1 MKTGI
6 IGILNNPAT
15 SINSHSSGMV
25 NIVKNLFDADI
36 LSEKDNWDNYDQL
49 IIYHGPNFKK
59 GVFNI
64 IGGINEDVKTRC
76 NKLINYKGLIKSLD
90 GFQFIDFINKR
101 KLNYSYNHLFEEI
114 ELPEKNNIVI
124 GDSHSIS
131 AWFNKEYTI
140 KRIDGKTL
148 HGFLKLNYDLSNY
161 DKKIVYFGN
170 IDIRFHICRLN
181 NPQLELNLLIDK
193 YLNYCHKYNCEI
205 VNLLPIE
212 SESRKIPGT
221 GLYKGEKYFGS
232 MQQRQELVYIF
243 NNSINNSGLKTYKWP
258 EKWYN
263 NIDYY
268 ENNVM
273 EPKQSV
279 HIRPKYYQKN
289 LI

>member
-101 KLNYSYNHLFEEI
+101 KLNYSYNNLFEEI

-161 DKKIVYFGN
+161 DKKIIYFGN

-181 NPQLELNLLIDK
+181 NPELELNLLIDK

>member
-1 MKTGI
+1 MKKGI

-36 LSEKDNWDNYDQL
+36 LSETDNWDNYDQL

-64 IGGINEDVKTRC
+64 IGGINEGVKNRC
-76 NKLINYKGLIKSLD
+76 DKLINYKGLIKSLD

-101 KLNYSYNHLFEEI
+101 KLNYSYNNMFEEI
-114 ELPEKNNIVI
+114 ELPEKNNIII

-148 HGFLKLNYDLSNY
+148 YGFLKLNYDLSNY
-161 DKKIVYFGN
+161 DKKIIYFGN

-181 NPQLELNLLIDK
+181 NPELELNLLIDK

>member
-6 IGILNNPAT
+6 VGILNNPAT

-25 NIVKNLFDADI
+25 NIVKNLFNADV

-64 IGGINEDVKTRC
+64 IGGINEDVKNRC

-101 KLNYSYNHLFEEI
+101 KLNYSYNNLFEEI

-148 HGFLKLNYDLSNY
+148 YGFLKLNHDLSNY
-161 DKKIVYFGN
+161 DKKIIYFGN

-181 NPQLELNLLIDK
+181 NPELELNLLIDK